1 MAEQHNNEGAP
12 RQRREGGN
20 GGYRKGGQHG
30 GHGNRQGGP
39 RRDGGKGG
47 FGGRDDRRGG
57 NRGQGGRGGQRRDGG
72 KGGYRGRDGEK
83 RDFRGNGG
91 RDERRGGYKGDRG
104 PKCDFKREGIEGGQR
119 PEAVQHASSDRP
131 AREPKP
137 DFRGR
142 NTARDPRRKPE
153 QGGQHAPRGGEKGGF
168 RGSAKPARP
177 RRKSN
182 ATPARLAALDV
193 VRTVRERNAFAQDVI
208 AQVIDKSTMSVEDRA
223 FATLLA
229 LGTVSA
235 RGTLDEIIDRAL
247 DTPEDIFRETRDA
260 LQISTYELIFLGK
273 EAHAAVDQGVEM
285 VKSFSPGPAARV
297 ANAVLHKIVRL
308 RIDFPF
314 GNPATDLDALARTQ
328 AFPTWMAKKL
338 MEEMGPQAAIE
349 FMRASNEQAPLYV
362 AVNACKVDDEH
373 VLKAFERAEEEVQP
387 VALGDMNVQGCLRV
401 PESRALLVP
410 ALARQLDQGKIL
422 VSDAAAQ
429 MVAANVLPDQKP
441 ASVLEIGAGRATKTI
456 LLQSNACRKYG
467 SQIEE
472 YVTIDNH
479 AYKTRLLEKRAEQYG
494 VVVTEAFTGNAL
506 ELDNIMPDRMFSFIF
521 VDAPCSGMGT
531 LRRHPEIRWRTSEE
545 DLAGFVET
553 QLGMLKAAAG
563 HVAPGGALAYSTC
576 TVTREENAGVVK
588 AFLDSEEGADFTL
601 DQLCGRNCLATRLA
615 PGSSDAHFAV
625 RFVRKPQE

>member
-57 NRGQGGRGGQRRDGG
+57 NRGQGGRDGQRRDGG

-83 RDFRGNGG
+83 LDFRGQGGRDGEKREYRGNGG
-91 RDERRGGYKGDRG
+91 RDERRGGYNGGRDDRRGGYKGDRG
-104 PKCDFKREGIEGGQR
+104 PKRDFRREGTEGGQR
-119 PEAVQHASSDRP
+119 PEAARHAGSDRP

-142 NTARDPRRKPE
+142 NTVRDPRRKPE
-153 QGGQHAPRGGEKGGF
+153 QSAQGAPRGGEKGGF

-182 ATPARLAALDV
+182 ATPARWAALDV

-349 FMRASNEQAPLYV
+349 
-362 AVNACKVDDEH
+362 
-373 VLKAFERAEEEVQP
+373 
-387 VALGDMNVQGCLRV
+387 
-401 PESRALLVP
+401 
-410 ALARQLDQGKIL
+410 
-422 VSDAAAQ
+422 
-429 MVAANVLPDQKP
+429 
-441 ASVLEIGAGRATKTI
+441 
-456 LLQSNACRKYG
+456 
-467 SQIEE
+467 
-472 YVTIDNH
+472 
-479 AYKTRLLEKRAEQYG
+479 
-494 VVVTEAFTGNAL
+494 
-506 ELDNIMPDRMFSFIF
+506 
-521 VDAPCSGMGT
+521 
-531 LRRHPEIRWRTSEE
+531 
-545 DLAGFVET
+545 
-553 QLGMLKAAAG
+553 
-563 HVAPGGALAYSTC
+563 
-576 TVTREENAGVVK
+576 
-588 AFLDSEEGADFTL
+588 
-601 DQLCGRNCLATRLA
+601 
-615 PGSSDAHFAV
+615 
-625 RFVRKPQE
+625 